1 MNDWSVGMN
10 FKSKIASS
18 LVLSLGIT
26 SIMAAPISAESIAE
40 LQKEQSNMKENIE
53 QKKSELDS
61 NSRQKSE
68 VVNKMKNI
76 NDSINVTEKKISTF
90 AGQISEQEEVID
102 VTNGKIAKTEEE
114 LSQAQSNLND
124 RLVTIYKEGNV
135 NYLEVLFQA
144 EDFSDFLTRFE
155 YLSFISKKDKDLV
168 DEVAAAKAELDTE
181 KATLEQQLQSLNALK
196 GEEESAKALL
206 QEQQATQKDVYAELE
221 QNEAAIKEN
230 IAAMQAASADIGNQ
244 IAAIQAQ
251 QAAEQAA
258 QQQAAQQQQA
268 SGGNVTPP
276 ASNEPVQNSSAGGGV
291 WPAPN
296 SRVITCPYGGRSYP
310 LDGSYD
316 FHLGTDIGAAYGT
329 PVVAYQSGTVIIAE
343 YHWSYGNYIVVD
355 HGNGLSTLYAHMSA
369 LNAGVGTKVS
379 AGQVIGAIGSTGS
392 STGPHLHFEVRING
406 STVDP
411 APYLGI

>member
-258 QQQAAQQQQA
+258 QQQEA
-268 SGGNVTPP
+268 
-276 ASNEPVQNSSAGGGV
+276 
-291 WPAPN
+291 
-296 SRVITCPYGGRSYP
+296 
-310 LDGSYD
+310 
-316 FHLGTDIGAAYGT
+316 
-329 PVVAYQSGTVIIAE
+329 
-343 YHWSYGNYIVVD
+343 
-355 HGNGLSTLYAHMSA
+355 
-369 LNAGVGTKVS
+369 
-379 AGQVIGAIGSTGS
+379 
-392 STGPHLHFEVRING
+392 
-406 STVDP
+406 
-411 APYLGI
+411 